1 MKRNFWLVCG
11 LMVSTGLLAQQASNS
26 PTAGPSGTPAP
37 APAATNPAAS
47 AAAAPP
53 ATGPAAPASANAPA
67 AKAAQKKSRKKK
79 AAQRATPRAAPTPAE
94 LKSVPLVAGPAVVGA
109 DRVNVRGQAKLHSEI
124 VGRLTKGQPVTVLEE
139 ITLTNS
145 APDEPSAW
153 AKILLPPDS
162 HVWVNVN
169 YVEPAN
175 KTVKA
180 TRLNVRSGPGEN
192 YSILGRLERGQTVA
206 ELATKGDWMEIEPP
220 TNAYA
225 FVAAQFLKQ
234 EELPV
239 PTTTIATTT
248 PTPPVTETPTTVV
261 TAPTVTAPPTT
272 ETPAPLPAT
281 TEATA
286 PTNVI
291 TAATAPTP
299 TPAPETKVEEPPPPR
314 IVLREGIVR
323 GRTSIQAPSYFG
335 LVNPENGRIIDYLYT
350 TSTELDLRRFKGLR
364 VVVTGQE
371 GLDERWG
378 NTPVL
383 TIQKIEALSEPPP
396 FSEPPA
402 ASQPR

>member
-1 MKRNFWLVCG
+1 
-11 LMVSTGLLAQQASNS
+11 MVSTGLLAQQASNS
-26 PTAGPSGTPAP
+26 PAAGPIETPAA

-53 ATGPAAPASANAPA
+53 ALGPAAPASTNAPA
-67 AKAAQKKSRKKK
+67 AKAAKKKTPKKKS
-79 AAQRATPRAAPTPAE
+79 AQRATPRTAPTPAE
-94 LKSVPLVAGPAVVGA
+94 LKSVPLVAGPAVVVA
-109 DRVNVRGQAKLHSEI
+109 NNVNVRGQAKLHSEI
-124 VGRLTKGQPVTVLEE
+124 VGRLTKGQPVTVLQE
-139 ITLTNS
+139 ITLTDS

-153 AKILLPPDS
+153 ARILLPPET
-162 HVWVNVN
+162 HVWVNVK

-180 TRLNVRSGPGEN
+180 TRLNLRSGPGEN
-192 YSILGRLERGQTVA
+192 YSILGRLERGQTVTD
-206 ELATKGDWMEIEPP
+206 LATKGDWMEIEPP

-239 PTTTIATTT
+239 PTTTVTTTT
-248 PTPPVTETPTTVV
+248 PTPPVAETPSTVV
-261 TAPTVTAPPTT
+261 SAPPVAAPPTT
-272 ETPAPLPAT
+272 ETAAPPPAT

-291 TAATAPTP
+291 TAV
-299 TPAPETKVEEPPPPR
+299 PAPETKVEEPPPPR
-314 IVLREGIVR
+314 IVLREGIVH
-323 GRTSIQAPSYFG
+323 GLTSIQAPSHFG
-335 LVNPENGRIIDYLYT
+335 LVSPENGRTIDYLYT
-350 TSTELDLRRFKGLR
+350 TSKNLDLRRYKGLR

-371 GLDERWG
+371 GLDDRWG

-396 FSEPPA
+396 FSEPPPV
-402 ASQPR
+402 SQPR